1 MLVVLLNVQLKSV
14 IKIKSKKLNLS
25 LTKYKMEKLAELK
38 DIAIENFSTTGL
50 SLLKAL
56 LVLVIGWLVIKLLV
70 AILKRTFKAIKIDKL
85 GEKLNDIEIVDG
97 KKLNV
102 NVSKILLT
110 FIKWSLLI
118 VLFIIVSE
126 MMGLTMIS
134 EQIGKLI
141 AFLPQLLS
149 AAAIFVIGL
158 LIANFFKKS
167 IQSFFKSFDLS
178 GSKIVSQLVFFIIL
192 ALVSITALNQA
203 GINTEIITNNLN
215 MIFAAFLVSFALAV
229 GIGAKEVVADLMRAF
244 YTRRLYEIGQK
255 IKFKGIEGEI
265 EAIEDIS
272 LVLKTKEGKIII
284 PIKEIVENQV
294 EIQV

>member
-1 MLVVLLNVQLKSV
+1 
-14 IKIKSKKLNLS
+14 
-25 LTKYKMEKLAELK
+25 MEKLAELK

-56 LVLVIGWLVIKLLV
+56 LVLLFGWLFIKLLLS
-70 AILKRTFKAIKIDKL
+70 ILKRTFKAIKIDKL

-97 KKLNV
+97 KKLNI

-110 FIKWSLLI
+110 MVKWVLLIILLI
-118 VLFIIVSE
+118 VVSE
-126 MMGLTMIS
+126 MMGLSIIS
-134 EQIGKLI
+134 EEIGKII
-141 AFLPQLLS
+141 AFIPQILS
-149 AAAIFVIGL
+149 AAVIFVIGL
-158 LIANFFKKS
+158 VLANFVKKS
-167 IQSFFKSFDLS
+167 IQSFFKSFELS

-192 ALVSITALNQA
+192 TIVSITALNQA

-215 MIFAAFLVSFALAV
+215 MIFGAFLAAFALAV
-229 GIGAKEVVADLMRAF
+229 GFGAKDVVADLMRAF

-255 IKFKGIEGEI
+255 IKFKNIEGEI
-265 EAIEDIS
+265 VAIEDIS
-272 LVLKTKEGKIII
+272 VVIKTKNGKIVV

>member
-1 MLVVLLNVQLKSV
+1 
-14 IKIKSKKLNLS
+14 
-25 LTKYKMEKLAELK
+25 MEKLAELK

-56 LVLVIGWLVIKLLV
+56 LVLLFGWLFIKLLLSL
-70 AILKRTFKAIKIDKL
+70 LKRTFKAIKIDKL

-97 KKLNV
+97 KKLNI

-110 FIKWSLLI
+110 TVKWILLIMLLI
-118 VLFIIVSE
+118 VVSE
-126 MMGLTMIS
+126 MMGLSIIS
-134 EQIGKLI
+134 EEIGKII
-141 AFLPQLLS
+141 AFIPQVIS
-149 AAAIFVIGL
+149 AAVIFVIGL
-158 LIANFFKKS
+158 VLANFVKKS
-167 IQSFFKSFDLS
+167 IQSFFKSFELS

-192 ALVSITALNQA
+192 TIVSITALNQA

-215 MIFAAFLVSFALAV
+215 MIFGAFLAAFALAV
-229 GIGAKEVVADLMRAF
+229 GFGAKDVVADLMRSF

-255 IKFKGIEGEI
+255 IKFKNIEGEI
-265 EAIEDIS
+265 IAIEDIS
-272 LVLKTKEGKIII
+272 VIVKTKTGKIVI

>member
-1 MLVVLLNVQLKSV
+1 
-14 IKIKSKKLNLS
+14 
-25 LTKYKMEKLAELK
+25 MEKLAELK

-56 LVLVIGWLVIKLLV
+56 LVLLFGWLFIKLLLS
-70 AILKRTFKAIKIDKL
+70 ILKRTFKAIKIDKL

-97 KKLNV
+97 KKLDI

-110 FIKWSLLI
+110 TIKWALLIILLI
-118 VLFIIVSE
+118 VVSE
-126 MMGLTMIS
+126 MMGLSIIS
-134 EQIGKLI
+134 EEIGKII

-158 LIANFFKKS
+158 LLANFVKKS

-192 ALVSITALNQA
+192 TIVSITALNQA
-203 GINTEIITNNLN
+203 GINTDIITNNLN
-215 MIFAAFLVSFALAV
+215 MIFGAFLVAFALAV
-229 GIGAKEVVADLMRAF
+229 GFGAKDVVADLMRAF

-255 IKFKGIEGEI
+255 IKFKNIEGEI
-265 EAIEDIS
+265 VAIEDIS
-272 LVLKTKEGKIII
+272 VIVKTKDGRIVI